1 MHRIV
6 PGLRNEKMDIGV
18 EQVRRYRLRGHH
30 LDRKLPPKD
39 LLAAAGACGVQNSPP
54 GVWETALFNRL
65 EDCCLRDLRWA
76 LEEEKT
82 LLQAWSYRGVPVVF
96 PTAESGVFLTPLV
109 ARPGE
114 EPWIYTRGITLAL
127 DFLGMTFEELLPLV
141 EEAVRTCLADQSIRS
156 KEALDQA
163 LADAVCPGLPPEKQ
177 ALWDAPSMYGRP
189 DWQTVGGAVV
199 SFLLRPCAFSSL
211 VVFGARQEG
220 SPVFTSFSA
229 WTGQEPAPCPDG
241 ERELVRKYLRCYGP
255 STAADFAAWLGSSP
269 KQARRLWN
277 SLAEELMPVQV
288 EGRTRYLPAGELDA
302 LTESGGE
309 EERLLLLGP
318 HDPYLDL
325 RDRWV
330 VLPDPAL
337 QRRVWRTVSN
347 PGALV
352 QDGKI
357 LGTWTAKVRGER
369 MELRI
374 DTWDDLTTWQRRQA
388 EEQAQAYA
396 AFRERELA
404 AFCLDRGH

>member
-1 MHRIV
+1 
-6 PGLRNEKMDIGV
+6 MDIGV

-189 DWQTVGGAVV
+189 SA
-199 SFLLRPCAFSSL
+199 
-211 VVFGARQEG
+211 
-220 SPVFTSFSA
+220 SPV
-229 WTGQEPAPCPDG
+229 
-241 ERELVRKYLRCYGP
+241 
-255 STAADFAAWLGSSP
+255 
-269 KQARRLWN
+269 
-277 SLAEELMPVQV
+277 
-288 EGRTRYLPAGELDA
+288 GR
-302 LTESGGE
+302 
-309 EERLLLLGP
+309 
-318 HDPYLDL
+318 
-325 RDRWV
+325 
-330 VLPDPAL
+330 
-337 QRRVWRTVSN
+337 
-347 PGALV
+347 
-352 QDGKI
+352 
-357 LGTWTAKVRGER
+357 TWTADRTG
-369 MELRI
+369 
-374 DTWDDLTTWQRRQA
+374 RRSEA
-388 EEQAQAYA
+388 
-396 AFRERELA
+396 R
-404 AFCLDRGH
+404 

>member
-1 MHRIV
+1 MRRIV

-18 EQVRRYRLRGHH
+18 EQVRHYRLRGHH
-30 LDRKLPPKD
+30 LNRKLPPKG
-39 LLAAAGACGVQNSPP
+39 LLATAGACGVQNSPP
-54 GVWETALFNRL
+54 GARETALFNRV
-65 EDCCLRDLRWA
+65 ENCRLRDLRWA

-127 DFLGMTFEELLPLV
+127 DFLGMTFEELRPLV
-141 EEAVRTCLADQSIRS
+141 EEAVHTCLADRTICS

-177 ALWDAPSMYGRP
+177 ALWDMPSMYGRP
-189 DWQTVGGAVV
+189 DRQTVGGAVG

-229 WTGQEPAPCPDG
+229 WTGQAPAPCPDG

-277 SLAEELMPVQV
+277 SLTEELMPV
-288 EGRTRYLPAGELDA
+288 
-302 LTESGGE
+302 
-309 EERLLLLGP
+309 
-318 HDPYLDL
+318 
-325 RDRWV
+325 
-330 VLPDPAL
+330 
-337 QRRVWRTVSN
+337 
-347 PGALV
+347 
-352 QDGKI
+352 
-357 LGTWTAKVRGER
+357 
-369 MELRI
+369 
-374 DTWDDLTTWQRRQA
+374 
-388 EEQAQAYA
+388 
-396 AFRERELA
+396 
-404 AFCLDRGH
+404 

>member
-1 MHRIV
+1 
-6 PGLRNEKMDIGV
+6 MDVGV

-30 LDRKLPPKD
+30 LDRKLPAEE

-54 GVWETALFNRL
+54 GAWETALFNRL
-65 EDCCLRDLRWA
+65 ENCRLRELRGA

-96 PTAESGVFLTPLV
+96 PTAESGVFLTPLM
-109 ARPGE
+109 ARTGE

-141 EEAVRTCLADQSIRS
+141 EEAVRTCLAGRIIRS

-163 LADAVCPGLPPEKQ
+163 LADAVRPGLPPEKQ

-189 DWQTVGGAVV
+189 DRQTVGGAVV

-220 SPVFTSFSA
+220 SPVFASFSD
-229 WTGQEPAPCPDG
+229 WTGQDPALCPEG

-255 STAADFAAWLGSSP
+255 STTADFAAWLGSSP

-277 SLAEELMPVQV
+277 SLAEELVPVRV
-288 EGRTRYLPAGELDA
+288 EGRTRYLLADELDA
-302 LTESGGE
+302 LLESGGE

-330 VLPDPAL
+330 VLADPAL

-352 QDGKI
+352 QGGEI
-357 LGTWTAKVRGER
+357 LGIWTAKVREGR

-374 DTWDDLTTWQRRQA
+374 DAWNRLTSRQRRQA

-396 AFRERELA
+396 AFRKLELM
-404 AFCLDRGH
+404 AFCLNEGK